1 MNTVFLALGS
11 NIENR
16 KQHIEKAIVLLRE
29 KINDITV
36 ASLYETK
43 PRYFENQ
50 NNFLNTVLSGF
61 TELEP
66 QELLQFTKTVQK
78 KVGRVERFRNGP
90 REIDIDILFY
100 DNVVYKDEELEIPH
114 PRLQERDFVL
124 QPFSDLNPDFS
135 HPVLKKTIREL
146 LDSLPEE
153 QRSIIQNTIGSFQ
166 LDIFLKN
173 GNPQAGK

>member
-36 ASLYETK
+36 APLYETK

-78 KVGRVERFRNGP
+78 KVGRVERFRYGP

-124 QPFSDLNPDFS
+124 QPFSDINPDFS
-135 HPVLKKTIREL
+135 HPLLKKTIREL

-153 QRSIIQNTIGSFQ
+153 QRSII
-166 LDIFLKN
+166 
-173 GNPQAGK
+173 